1 MMLPSRL
8 GCPMSQ
14 KTPNMGNPGLIVLN
28 AILAIGVISN
38 DERFEEFLKSYL
50 TALGRALSLTNR

>member
-1 MMLPSRL
+1 
-8 GCPMSQ
+8 MSQ

>member
-28 AILAIGVISN
+28 AILAIGAISN